1 MAKTAQVQNVE
12 RMAGSKPHKGRQIV
26 LEIVTLILFLFFMMP
41 FIIVVFNSMRTNQD
55 IINQP
60 VGVPTDISQ
69 FWTNITDIWNNPTF
83 NFLTA
88 LRDSVIITVLS
99 LAIISLFSSM
109 AAWVLV
115 RNKTRWSNF
124 LFMSYVAAMVI
135 PFQVVMFPL
144 LTWFKAVG
152 DFIHIPML
160 RSYQGIIF
168 AYLGFGEAMSIFI
181 FHGFIKGVPLELEEA
196 ADIDGCSR
204 AGTFF
209 RIVLPL
215 LQPVFVTVLV
225 LNGLWIWNDYLL
237 PLLVLGSSGDI
248 RTIPLAVQGFNGAY
262 VKQWHLIMSSTLLAM
277 LPIIILYLFAQK
289 YIVQGMVDGSI
300 K

>member
-1 MAKTAQVQNVE
+1 MAKQAAAPIE
-12 RMAGSKPHKGRQIV
+12 RMAGYKPNKGRKIA
-26 LEIVTLILFLFFMMP
+26 LEIVTLILFILFMLP
-41 FIIVVFNSMRTNQD
+41 FVIVLFNSMRTNQD
-55 IINQP
+55 IINAP
-60 VGVPTDISQ
+60 VGFPSDLGQI
-69 FWTNITDIWNNPTF
+69 WRNIGEIWNNPNF
-83 NFLTA
+83 NFLSA

-99 LAIISLFSSM
+99 LAVISIFSSM

-115 RNKTRWSNF
+115 RNKTKWSTF
-124 LFMSYVAAMVI
+124 LFMAYVAAMVI

-144 LTWFKAVG
+144 LTWFKSVG
-152 DFIHIPML
+152 DFLGIPML

-237 PLLVLGSSGDI
+237 PLLVLGASGNI
-248 RTIPLAVQGFNGAY
+248 RTIPLAVQGFNGTY
-262 VKQWHLIMSSTLLAM
+262 VKQWHLIMTSTLLAM
-277 LPIIILYLFAQK
+277 LPIVILYLFAQK